1 MALRKSKTFVVVAY
15 GLVALSLLSGFAHI
29 AYKALSGGWNET
41 YVSAK
46 LVGWSYGG
54 AFIVICGAALVGIIG
69 LVLHIQ
75 RHWRNR
81 N

>member
-1 MALRKSKTFVVVAY
+1 MALRKNKTFVVVAY
-15 GLVALSLLSGFAHI
+15 GLVALSLLSAFAHI
-29 AYKALSGGWNET
+29 ARKALSGGWNET

-54 AFIVICGAALVGIIG
+54 AFIVVCGVAVVGIIG
-69 LVLHIQ
+69 LLLHIH

-81 N
+81 D